1 MKAVKI
7 ILYALLFFAIGEALV
22 RIDRRFDLLNNAPQK
37 IAVEIEESD
46 LLKTVQEGRFV
57 SDSSQFR
64 ILVIGDSYIH
74 GGGIDP
80 AEKFSKKLEAILNS
94 ADTLSCDFV
103 VLDVSVPRNN
113 TLDNY
118 NAFEFFD
125 QSFDPHLVFWAYN
138 YNDILGKLK
147 RDEEGHSD
155 SEEAKQPPKQIKR
168 ERRGLNKI
176 IKEVYSLSRLALY
189 LSETAQKELKTLGIV
204 TPGGDFSNL
213 TRKVYLPSSKNWQ
226 ETQRI
231 FTQVSEIC
239 QSDKKDFIFYKMPE
253 FNLMHK
259 PELFSMPD
267 NALLQFTDSIDNM
280 VYINGSQEFAD
291 LDINQYKMSKYDGHP
306 NAKAHLFIANR
317 IAEYIKGLSRL
328 NCSND

>member
-1 MKAVKI
+1 MKALKI
-7 ILYALLFFAIGEALV
+7 TLYALLFFAIGEALV

-46 LLKTVQEGRFV
+46 LLKSVQEGRFV

-80 AEKFSKKLEAILNS
+80 AEKFSEKLATLLNS
-94 ADTLSCDFV
+94 SDSPSCDFV

-138 YNDILGKLK
+138 YNDILGKLQ
-147 RDEEGHSD
+147 RDEGGPTD
-155 SEEAKQPPKQIKR
+155 NQEAKQPPKQIKR
-168 ERRGLNKI
+168 KRTGLNKV

-213 TRKVYLPSSKNWQ
+213 TQKVYLPSSKNWQ

-231 FTQVSEIC
+231 FTKVSETC
-239 QSDKKDFIFYKMPE
+239 QSDKKGFIFYKIPE

-267 NALLQFTDSIDNM
+267 KALLQFTDSIDNM
-280 VYINGSQEFAD
+280 IYINGSREFAD
-291 LDINQYKMSKYDGHP
+291 LDIDEYKMSKYDGHP

-317 IAEYIKGLSRL
+317 IAEYIKGLSGPDCR
-328 NCSND
+328 NN

>member
-1 MKAVKI
+1 MKALKI
-7 ILYALLFFAIGEALV
+7 ILYAVLFFAIGEALV
-22 RIDRRFDLLNNAPQK
+22 RIDRRFDLLNNAPEK
-37 IAVEIEESD
+37 ITVEIEESD
-46 LLKTVQEGRFV
+46 LLKSVQQGRFV
-57 SDSSQFR
+57 KDSSQFR

-80 AEKFSKKLEAILNS
+80 AKKFSKKLAAILNTDS
-94 ADTLSCDFV
+94 PSCDFV

-118 NAFEFFD
+118 NAFEYFD
-125 QSFDPHLVFWAYN
+125 EAFDPHLIFWAYN
-138 YNDILGKLK
+138 YNDVLGKLK
-147 RDEEGHSD
+147 NDEEASTD
-155 SEEAKQPPKQIKR
+155 QQEVTQPPGQIKR
-168 ERRGLNKI
+168 KRTGLNKI
-176 IKEVYSLSRLALY
+176 IKDVYSLSRLALY

-204 TPGGDFSNL
+204 TPGGDFANL
-213 TRKVYLPSSKNWQ
+213 TQKVYLPSSENWQ

-231 FTQVSEIC
+231 FKEVSAIC
-239 QSDKKDFIFYKMPE
+239 RSDKKDFVFYKMPE

-267 NALLQFTDSIDNM
+267 NALLYFTDSIDNM
-280 VYINGSQEFAD
+280 VYINGSLEFAD
-291 LDINQYKMSKYDGHP
+291 LDIDQYKMSKYDGHP

-317 IAEYIKGLSRL
+317 IAEYIKGQSRL